1 MADTAEPGAGMSV
14 GLSTGAD
21 EDSPPAGRGPERD
34 SLPVTVIEPRS
45 GWALLNPAELWR
57 YRELLWFLIWR
68 DVKVRYKQ
76 TAVGAAWAVVQP
88 VAVMAVMVLALGRVA
103 AGADAAVPYWLFVL
117 CGLVPWTFFA
127 SVVNSTGQSVVANQ
141 HLVTKIYFPRLLL
154 PLSAVGL
161 SGLDFLIG
169 CGLLAVAA
177 AVAGVVPGWG
187 LLTLPLV
194 VGVLLLVAVGL
205 GLLLAAA
212 TVRYR
217 DFRVMLPLLL
227 QLWLFLTPAIYLQA
241 GVDFG
246 PVGGTVVAANPVQG
260 VVTNFRAAALGTA
273 FDWPALGVS
282 AVVGVVLCAAG
293 VWYFRRAER
302 AFADVI

>member
-1 MADTAEPGAGMSV
+1 MSV
-14 GLSTGAD
+14 GPSPTRPGPATEPAAPID
-21 EDSPPAGRGPERD
+21 EPP
-34 SLPVTVIEPRS
+34 LTVIEPRS
-45 GWALLNPAELWR
+45 GWRVLSLAELWR
-57 YRELLWFLIWR
+57 YRELLLFLAWR

-76 TAVGAAWAVVQP
+76 TLAGAAWAVVQP
-88 VAVMAVMVLALGRVA
+88 VAVMGVMALALGRVA
-103 AGADAAVPYWLFVL
+103 AAADAAIPYWLFVL

-127 SVVNSTGQSVVANQ
+127 AVVNSTGQSVVANQ

-161 SGLDFLIG
+161 CGLDFLIG
-169 CGLLAVAA
+169 LGLLAVAA
-177 AVAGVVPGWG
+177 VAAGMWPGWG
-187 LLTLPLV
+187 LLALPLV
-194 VGVLLLVAVGL
+194 VAALLLVAVGL

-246 PVGGTVVAANPVQG
+246 PVGGAVVAANPVQG
-260 VVTNFRAAALGTA
+260 VVTNFRAAALGTP
-273 FDWPALGVS
+273 FDWPALAAS
-282 AVVGVVLCAAG
+282 AALGVVLSAAG
-293 VWYFRRAER
+293 MWYFRRAER